1 MALAKPTDAPSITYR
16 HDAVHTSYTHG
27 TPCST
32 SLPNIDAQQCWK
44 RAHTEAFWRNDAR
57 IRSDNTSRVQES
69 EGINCCTYHLCLQ
82 KQLRPH
88 GRVSAAC
95 HVRGT
100 RTRVHTNKGAQA
112 VKLLCTRIR
121 VRTNKCA
128 QAVGLL
134 CTRRVHQD
142 KSAQGH
148 REIAAIIK
156 VCIVLCYSSY
166 SLKSN
171 LIVLVP

>member
-1 MALAKPTDAPSITYR
+1 M
-16 HDAVHTSYTHG
+16 
-27 TPCST
+27 
-32 SLPNIDAQQCWK
+32 
-44 RAHTEAFWRNDAR
+44 F
-57 IRSDNTSRVQES
+57 
-69 EGINCCTYHLCLQ
+69 
-82 KQLRPH
+82 
-88 GRVSAAC
+88 AAC